1 MTKDV
6 LYRTTAILTGVI
18 LPIVMILFYPDMKS
32 LSAFWE
38 TPFVSLFIIMNVVT
52 AVFFFTLDN
61 WRLPAILLVAVTAFP
76 VTFFGHLHNILAIS
90 FFVSAGYAV
99 LMSKRFS
106 WLSIFFVFAIILSVR
121 SLLWAEILAIDIISF
136 YHGLVLWKRE
146 KINKKRLDN
155 I

>member
-1 MTKDV
+1 MAKDV

-18 LPIVMILFYPDMKS
+18 LPITMVLFYPDMIS

-52 AVFFFTLDN
+52 GVFFFTLEN

-76 VTFFGHLHNILAIS
+76 VTFFGPLHNILAIA
-90 FFVSAGYAV
+90 FFVTAGYAV
-99 LMSKRFS
+99 LISKRFN
-106 WLSIFFVFAIILSVR
+106 WLALLFVPAILLSFK
-121 SLLWAEILAIDIISF
+121 SLLWGEILAIWIISTF
-136 YHGLVLWKRE
+136 HGLVLWKRE
-146 KINKKRLDN
+146 KINKKRIDN

>member
-18 LPIVMILFYPDMKS
+18 LPIVMILFYPDMRS

-52 AVFFFTLDN
+52 GVFFFTLEN

-76 VTFFGHLHNILAIS
+76 VTFFGHLHNILAIL
-90 FFVSAGYAV
+90 FFITAGYAV
-99 LMSKRFS
+99 LISKRFN
-106 WLSIFFVFAIILSVR
+106 WLALFFVPAILLAFR
-121 SLLWAEILAIDIISF
+121 SLLWGEILAIWIISTF
-136 YHGLVLWKRE
+136 HGLVLLKRE
-146 KINKKRLDN
+146 KINKKRIDN